1 VRKSTYLKAR
11 VGTDEHVRP
20 LTDHLP
26 MSSFWI
32 IPIALVIAINLKLI
46 ASGVL
51 AYLGHWIP
59 SPHS

>member
-1 VRKSTYLKAR
+1 

-32 IPIALVIAINLKLI
+32 IPVALVIAINLKLI